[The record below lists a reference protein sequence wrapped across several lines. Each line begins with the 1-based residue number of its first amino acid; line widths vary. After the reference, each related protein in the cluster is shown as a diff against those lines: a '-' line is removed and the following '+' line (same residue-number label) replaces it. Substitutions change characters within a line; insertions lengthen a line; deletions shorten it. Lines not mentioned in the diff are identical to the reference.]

1 MKLVRKLNCKK
12 CADSLEQKTFTRLY
26 LLGQLA
32 GTSWELPEQHS
43 DSYTQAMLDKPGQ
56 RTDKLDQKITT

>member
-1 MKLVRKLNCKK
+1 MIQQKK
-12 CADSLEQKTFTRLY
+12 TSKRQN